1 MGSLFTRVMGF
12 LLANFQLAI
21 PFHSQLRVRNGTER
35 QTDRQTDRQTGN
47 GHQRIMPS
55 YGGGGIITE
64 DEISINIFGHR
75 IAVI

>member
-21 PFHSQLRVRNGTER
+21 PFHSQLRVRNGTE
-35 QTDRQTDRQTGN
+35 RQTDRQTGN